1 MSAIVISGG
10 EEVKSSPRATNAIEL
25 CIPSTE
31 TVTVG
36 DKTYTVYVI
45 EGFEEAP
52 EDAPGVP
59 GRPAGG
65 RRRRICVRK
74 RFSQFADL
82 HQVIRKAL
90 ERSHTGVAAMPELPS
105 KLQLGGGDEFIQRR
119 RAALEAY
126 IRSVALLPE
135 TVAASVLRS
144 FLHSDTEHIR
154 EAVEQ
159 KSKEERAVSSSI
171 AYLGSLG
178 SSFTASLSG
187 SLPKSSLINSIFGQ
201 GSLTAAAAA
210 DDDPAA
216 DDDERGAAA
225 GDDPAA
231 GTAPDADA
239 AGAGAGRAAAG
250 EDAPGSPKSPRPP
263 PASAASAASS
273 AAEAPAGSPLS
284 RPAAEADADSPLK
297 VLCHGYLFKQ
307 GRVFASWRRRYFRM
321 IVDSSSPQLLCYY
334 AGPSDARERGRVD
347 LKYCTVAILDERQR
361 PSGRGEHCFG
371 VYTPT
376 RALLLEAENAEEME
390 KWVNA
395 FRNEDEDGQ
404 PTAQVTKDDFE
415 ILSVLGRGHFAK
427 VMLGRKRNTG
437 NLYAIKVIHK
447 KRVTERKHV
456 AHTKTERRVLGKIRH
471 PFIVSLHFAFQTEH
485 KLYLALD
492 YCPGGELFGLLQR
505 QKKVEEEHGRL
516 YAAQI
521 VLALEYL
528 HRLDIIYRDLK
539 PENVLIDGK
548 GNLRLADFGLSKE
561 VSDCDRTYTFCG
573 TPEYMSPEIILDQ
586 GHGQSVDFW
595 ALGVLIYEL
604 ITGRHPFYTPN
615 KDEMYRR
622 ILSVEPVISKL
633 LLPDSQD
640 ILRQLL
646 EKQVHKRL
654 GSGPAGVDEI
664 KRHAF
669 FRPIDFSRVLAGS
682 VKMPFVPNVRTSTDV
697 SNFDVQ
703 FTREVPADSI
713 AGIDIQPSGHA
724 KHGADVRFDSFAF
737 FTDEDAAN
745 QQQVW
750 YDSEDDQGQQQA
762 GGGDAP
768 APGA

>member
-1 MSAIVISGG
+1 MSSIVISGG

-31 TVTVG
+31 TVNCG
-36 DKTYTVYVI
+36 DKAYTVYVV
-45 EGFEEAP
+45 EGYEEAS
-52 EDAPGVP
+52 DD
-59 GRPAGG
+59 GG
-65 RRRRICVRK
+65 IGDSRRRRICVRK

-90 ERSHTGVAAMPELPS
+90 ERSHTGVSAMPELPS
-105 KLQLGGGDEFIQRR
+105 KLQLSGGDEFIQRR
-119 RAALEAY
+119 RVALEAY

-154 EAVEQ
+154 EAAE
-159 KSKEERAVSSSI
+159 KKDKERAVSSS
-171 AYLGSLG
+171 LLSFGSLG

-187 SLPKSSLINSIFGQ
+187 SLPKSSLINSFFGQ
-201 GSLTAAAAA
+201 STLAAAAEEGEDA
-210 DDDPAA
+210 AA
-216 DDDERGAAA
+216 DGDAPPVAPEASSDSTAAPRVPRPDLAHVVGETDENRAETVGVHT
-225 GDDPAA
+225 GSEDV
-231 GTAPDADA
+231 A
-239 AGAGAGRAAAG
+239 AGAATATPAMAESAKPSGHAAQGAGS
-250 EDAPGSPKSPRPP
+250 DGSGDPP
-263 PASAASAASS
+263 
-273 AAEAPAGSPLS
+273 L
-284 RPAAEADADSPLK
+284 R

-307 GRVFASWRRRYFRM
+307 GRVFASWRKRYFRM
-321 IVDSSSPQLLCYY
+321 IADRSVSPQLLCYY
-334 AGPSDARERGRVD
+334 AGPSDTRERGRVD
-347 LKYCTVAILDERQR
+347 LKYCTVAILDEKQR

-395 FRNEDEDGQ
+395 FRNDEDGQ
-404 PTAQVTKDDFE
+404 PTGQVTKDDFE

-505 QKKVEEEHGRL
+505 QKKVDEDHGRL
-516 YAAQI
+516 YASQI

-561 VSDCDRTYTFCG
+561 VSDSDRTYTFCG
-573 TPEYMSPEIILDQ
+573 TPEYMSPEIILDH

-595 ALGVLIYEL
+595 ALGVLIFEL

-633 LLPDSQD
+633 LHQDSQD

-646 EKQVHKRL
+646 DKQVHKRL
-654 GSGPAGVDEI
+654 GSGPMGIEEI
-664 KRHAF
+664 KRHPF
-669 FRPIDFSRVLAGS
+669 FGPIDFGKVLKGG
-682 VKMPFVPNVRTSTDV
+682 VKMPFLPNLQTSTDV

-703 FTREVPADSI
+703 FTREIPADSI
-713 AGIDIQPSGHA
+713 AGIDIHPSGHA
-724 KHGADVRFDSFAF
+724 KNSASSTNVRFDSFAF
-737 FTDEDAAN
+737 FSDEDAAN
-745 QQQVW
+745 NQHEVW
-750 YDSEDDQGQQQA
+750 YDSEDDHNNPTA
-762 GGGDAP
+762 A
-768 APGA
+768 AH